1 MLTKVMDGG
10 RVWPGTIEAALRR
23 GLRAAGALLAAIA
36 LPALVVVASSPAHA
50 EEFNARVLD
59 LSKNFQRVTIPLN
72 RSVTVETS
80 IAVDVA
86 NVVTPTIANV
96 QLLSPTRLL
105 VTGQSFGSTTVVLTA
120 GEGKQFVV
128 EVTVELDLEPLN
140 RSIHEIDPLA
150 TAKATSIN
158 GNIVLM
164 GRVSSLERAKR
175 IADLAKLFMPNAGDK
190 EGVIQNHLEVAG
202 EQQVQLRCVVAE
214 VSRKA
219 SRELGVN
226 GYLAGEN
233 FHDAFLVNNLGGINP
248 VNIGAAA
255 GALANDTIPFLT
267 DQNGLN
273 IQPTT
278 TLTVGLPRV
287 QGSVFIQAMAD
298 NNLLKVLAEP
308 NLTAISG
315 ETATFLAG
323 GEFPIPVPQG
333 NQQVTIEFRQFG
345 VRLNFTPIVRGG
357 QLIRLR
363 VAPEVSELD
372 FTTAV
377 QIQGYVVPGLTSRAT
392 ETTVELGSG
401 QTIAIAGLLSEEV
414 RGAASRVPFL
424 GDVPVLGSLF
434 RSVNFQRSL
443 TDLLVLVTP
452 EIVAPLDPHQ
462 KPHVP
467 GEDIESPNDFDLYA
481 LGLVE
486 TPDGKE
492 PPANQDGNRLLASEP
507 KEASVHGPWGHAG
520 TGGR

>member
-1 MLTKVMDGG
+1 
-10 RVWPGTIEAALRR
+10 
-23 GLRAAGALLAAIA
+23 
-36 LPALVVVASSPAHA
+36 
-50 EEFNARVLD
+50 
-59 LSKNFQRVTIPLN
+59 
-72 RSVTVETS
+72 
-80 IAVDVA
+80 
-86 NVVTPTIANV
+86 
-96 QLLSPTRLL
+96 
-105 VTGQSFGSTTVVLTA
+105 
-120 GEGKQFVV
+120 
-128 EVTVELDLEPLN
+128 
-140 RSIHEIDPLA
+140 
-150 TAKATSIN
+150 
-158 GNIVLM
+158 VLM